1 LIAFVCIGAAARGQP
16 APTAAPPAASSAP
29 STSSA
34 AVWPLPGAPAAPAP
48 VVPIFP
54 APAPVIP
61 IAPAPIVPIAPAIAP
76 AATPSPLPAPHADAA
91 PAAPDPAH
99 AAPELSSSQRT
110 WFAIKI
116 IGGLVALF
124 VLAFL
129 GGSRRVA
136 RAQERLGFANVIAA
150 GFPFVA
156 LGLIASH
163 PRIGILTGD
172 VLEQLRPVMQFG
184 LGWLGFIIGAQ
195 LDIRVLDRV
204 PKGTAYIILVEA
216 LGPFAVTAGACGA
229 LMIAGFGA
237 SWQDPALWRDLL
249 ILGAAAAMT
258 APRQF
263 RGFAMRSWREGKG
276 VDILLAQLD
285 EIVGVVGL
293 LFLTAYFRGNAGV
306 GAWQLPATAWLFVS
320 IGLGVALGVLIFAMI
335 RVPTSNAEFLA
346 VVLGSIAFASGL
358 ASYLH
363 LSPIVICFIAGT
375 LVINFPNDQKDSV
388 FRILNQLERPLQ
400 QLFLIIAGAVWS
412 VNDWR
417 GWALVPLFVAGRAAG
432 KWLGVTAAHASLG
445 AEIPAGF
452 VDDRQLVSPLSSLS
466 IGLVIS
472 VESMYADGKLSWI
485 TTAVIGGAMVSEIL
499 VHFLYETRGAHHAVD
514 EAPPPSPGS
523 LPAPDEVV
531 AQIDELDDSG
541 PVYREPED
549 EPAAG
554 GAGPGDTP

>member
-1 LIAFVCIGAAARGQP
+1 MAVLIVLVCLGAAARGQP
-16 APTAAPPAASSAP
+16 APSDAAADVGPGSASPPSASGGSGAA
-29 STSSA
+29 
-34 AVWPLPGAPAAPAP
+34 WPVPTPFVPAP
-48 VVPIFP
+48 VVPAP
-54 APAPVIP
+54 VVPAPVVP
-61 IAPAPIVPIAPAIAP
+61 TPVVPAPP
-76 AATPSPLPAPHADAA
+76 AADAPPPAADAPP
-91 PAAPDPAH
+91 PAARAP
-99 AAPELSSSQRT
+99 APELSGSQKT
-110 WFAIKI
+110 WFAIKV

-136 RAQERLGFANVIAA
+136 RAQETLGVANVIAA

-163 PRIGILTGD
+163 PRIGVLSGD

-229 LMIAGFGA
+229 LMVFGFGA
-237 SWQDPALWRDLL
+237 SWQEPALWRDLM

-293 LFLTAYFRGNAGV
+293 LFLTAYFRGNASV

-363 LSPIVICFIAGT
+363 LSPIVVCFIAGT

-445 AEIPAGF
+445 NEIPAGF

-472 VESMYADGKLSWI
+472 VESLYADGALPWI
-485 TTAVIGGAMVSEIL
+485 TTAVIGGAVVSEVL
-499 VHFLYETRGAHHAVD
+499 VHFLYETRTSRLVAD
-514 EAPPPSPGS
+514 EVAQPSPGS
-523 LPAPDEVV
+523 LPAPEEI
-531 AQIDELDDSG
+531 AAKIDELDDSG
-541 PVYREPED
+541 PIYREPAPED
-549 EPAAG
+549 DPAAG
-554 GAGPGDTP
+554 GHGPGGAP